1 MKIHG
6 TAKGGAISK
15 KDFGVAFSAATVTPF
30 DDTGLKSYWKFN
42 ESSGDVLNQSESD
55 DSIGSGADIAI
66 TGATYNQSEL
76 PFGYSMLFDG
86 TNDFGEAG
94 SSLSQWN
101 FMHSTTSTY
110 TVCYWI
116 RFVSNAADEFILANI
131 HTNNDG
137 AGQMVARIED
147 SGKLR
152 HNGTNGTTNV
162 YINNTATSYIAN
174 DTDYFMVFTYDQS
187 LASNNATIL
196 KNAGN
201 ETNATKES
209 VTPLNGNST
218 YSLQFA
224 KNPSGTT
231 GYGNFYISECSIWSR
246 VLSDDD
252 VAELYNA
259 GDGRA
264 IY

>member
-6 TAKGGAISK
+6 TTKGGAISK
-15 KDFGVAFSAATVTPF
+15 KDFGVAFSGATVTPF

-42 ESSGDVLNQSESD
+42 ESSGDILNQSESD
-55 DSIGSGADIAI
+55 DTLGSGADIAI

-101 FMHSTTSTY
+101 FMHSTTATY

-131 HTNNDG
+131 HTNDAG

-162 YINNTATSYIAN
+162 YINNTATSYIAD
-174 DTDYFMVFTYDQS
+174 DTNYFMVFTYDQS
-187 LASNNATIL
+187 LGSNNATIL

-201 ETNATKES
+201 ETNGTKTAA
-209 VTPLNGNST
+209 TPLNGNAS

-224 KNPSGTT
+224 KNPSGTS
-231 GYGNFYISECSIWSR
+231 GYGNFYISECSIWGR
-246 VLSDDD
+246 VLSDDEIE
-252 VAELYNA
+252 ELYNS